1 MLLLYTGHG
10 IAIFTSKGR
19 SLFLCFENR
28 EDTTCNQLFFLN
40 GSYLMFQVS
49 NVVHVLHF
57 MLISQTATRVESRN
71 KFIDW
76 KRATCSTQYIKHIY
90 IYNNACSIHVQIYH
104 NKTQITQP
112 YCSKHSLQVL
122 VGSFPTCILFGLH
135 AKVSRFIIKST
146 Q

>member
-1 MLLLYTGHG
+1 M
-10 IAIFTSKGR
+10 
-19 SLFLCFENR
+19 
-28 EDTTCNQLFFLN
+28 D
-40 GSYLMFQVS
+40 
-49 NVVHVLHF
+49 HVLGLKCGACITFHVD
-57 MLISQTATRVESRN
+57 IPNCYKSRN

-104 NKTQITQP
+104 NKTLITQP

-135 AKVSRFIIKST
+135 AKVSRFIIKYTLINLIHYLFRVPPLSLEICIAI
-146 Q
+146 